1 MAQAYK
7 AAIEQKREAKAKAAE
22 EKKAAK
28 ASKKDKE
35 KGVLQ
40 PMHPS
45 LSSIRRLSTSVLLQ
59 ALSSPTSWDLVATCD
74 PSTRSQIN
82 AR

>member
-45 LSSIRRLSTSVLLQ
+45 LSS
-59 ALSSPTSWDLVATCD
+59 
-74 PSTRSQIN
+74 TRK
-82 AR
+82 